1 MGFDLDDRWWRRG
14 VIYEVATIS
23 FQDSDGDGKGDLAG
37 FLRRIDYLKWLGVD
51 AVWLTPI
58 YPSPMLVPGFG
69 LGRDPERTPM
79 RWDDS
84 EAGGFTTGKP
94 WLPMLDGR
102 SCNVARQQREE
113 RSLLQLYRRLIELR
127 RKQPCLVDGD
137 YQPIRARNDVL
148 GYRRCQ
154 GQTQISV
161 GLNIANE
168 PRQWSCTGGVRLMST
183 HLDRAVEQV
192 KGPILLRANEGI
204 VLLEAP

>member
-1 MGFDLDDRWWRRG
+1 
-14 VIYEVATIS
+14 V
-23 FQDSDGDGKGDLAG
+23 QDPFEK
-37 FLRRIDYLKWLGVD
+37 
-51 AVWLTPI
+51 
-58 YPSPMLVPGFG
+58 LVPGFG

-94 WLPMLDGR
+94 WLPIPGDR
-102 SCNVARQQREE
+102 SCNVEQQQREE
-113 RSLLQLYRRLIELR
+113 RSLLQLYRQLIELR